1 MKSKDATVSPSGSK
15 SATRSPVLD
24 DSYKL
29 LFDAAP
35 DAILVVDSNGIIRLN
50 NAEAERL
57 LEAGEGELRGLA
69 VERLIPLPARKHH
82 SKLRESYMDDPRKR
96 PMGIGLSLS
105 AMKLSGRE
113 FPVEISLSPTSSG
126 NGSSRDVI
134 VILRDVSDRLQ
145 ARRTERELVRAN
157 ALARVSEAALRER
170 ELGGAL
176 REVADI
182 ASLPLAAD
190 VFGVFM
196 LNAEREL
203 LDCVVSAG
211 ALRARFESQAIPRS
225 ERMLSGQALANA
237 TPVLIGD
244 ALSVE
249 DSLCDLLRELHVRSL
264 MIAPLNDR
272 ERGNGLLIAGALEP
286 NRFTTED
293 IAFLEAIANIVSN
306 ALQRNSIEEKLLLS
320 QRLESLGQLTGG
332 VAHDFNNL
340 LTVMSGNLQIL
351 GDSKLEDSYAERA
364 LAAANRAAQRGSE
377 LTSKLLA
384 FSRRQTLRPESIDVA
399 TLLGGF
405 RDLLARTIGANVE
418 IVVHTEPHLPLIVA
432 DSGQLETALLNLAVN
447 ARDAMPNGG
456 KLTIDAS
463 TFDANDANTMTN
475 PELPPGHYVRISVTD
490 TGVGMSRDTLARAFE
505 PFFTTKG
512 AGKGS
517 GLGLSMVYG
526 FAKQSA
532 GHVSAYSEPS
542 FGTTINLYL
551 PASAKKAKVQ
561 AAKREKSA
569 PALRGDETVLIVEDD
584 DGVRAIAEQFLQAL
598 GYRVRAA
605 ADQAAAIAILET
617 HRDIDLLFSDV
628 VLRGG
633 ETGPKVAAALQKLK
647 PELPVLY
654 ASGYARDALPL
665 QIAID
670 GELSFLRKPYTRE
683 ALGRAVRDVLDR
695 KRDIPRKSV
704 KRRSRSK

>member
-1 MKSKDATVSPSGSK
+1 MKRKEIAAKMSETRRTPSR
-15 SATRSPVLD
+15 ALD
-24 DSYKL
+24 ESYKL

-35 DAILVVDSNGIIRLN
+35 DAILVVDSAGIIRLN
-50 NAEAERL
+50 NVEAERL
-57 LEAGEGELRGLA
+57 LEAATGELRGLP
-69 VERLIPLPARKHH
+69 VEKLVPLSARKHH
-82 SKLRESYMDDPRKR
+82 AKLRESYMSEPRKR

-105 AMKLSGRE
+105 AVKRSGRE
-113 FPVEISLSPTSSG
+113 FPVEISLSPTRNESSA
-126 NGSSRDVI
+126 SDDVI

-170 ELGGAL
+170 ELVEAL

-182 ASLPLAAD
+182 ASHPLAAD

-196 LNAEREL
+196 LNAEREH
-203 LDCVVSAG
+203 LDCVAAAG
-211 ALRARFESQAIPRS
+211 ALRSRIDAQMIPRS
-225 ERMLSGQALANA
+225 EQMLSGQALQSA

-244 ALSVE
+244 TLTAA
-249 DSLCDLLRELHVRSL
+249 DSLCDLLRDLRVRSL

-293 IAFLEAIANIVSN
+293 IAFLEAIANIVAN
-306 ALQRNSIEEKLLLS
+306 ALQRNNIEEKLLLS

-351 GDSKLEDSYAERA
+351 GDSKLEDAYAERA
-364 LAAANRAAQRGSE
+364 LAAAHRATQRGTE
-377 LTSKLLA
+377 LTGKLLA
-384 FSRRQTLRPESIDVA
+384 FSRRQTLRPESIDIA
-399 TLLGGF
+399 NLLDGF

-418 IVVHTEPHLPLIVA
+418 IVVRTEARLPSIVA

-456 KLTIDAS
+456 KIMIDAS
-463 TFDANDANTMTN
+463 TFDASDTSTMTN
-475 PELPPGHYVRISVTD
+475 PELPAGRYVRISVTD
-490 TGVGMSRDTLARAFE
+490 TGIGMSRDTLARAFE

-532 GHVSAYSEPS
+532 GHVSAYSEPN

-551 PASAKKAKVQ
+551 PASAKKARTRTFKAEQ
-561 AAKREKSA
+561 
-569 PALRGDETVLIVEDD
+569 PAVAQGGNEMVLIVEDD

-598 GYRVRAA
+598 GYRVLAVADRAT
-605 ADQAAAIAILET
+605 AIAKLKANPE
-617 HRDIDLLFSDV
+617 IDLLFTDV
-628 VLRGG
+628 VLKGG
-633 ETGPKVAAALQKLK
+633 ETGPKVAEALHKLK
-647 PELPVLY
+647 PGLPVLY

-670 GELSFLRKPYTRE
+670 GDLSFLRKPYTRE
-683 ALGRAVRDVLDR
+683 ALARAVRDVLER
-695 KRDIPRKSV
+695 KRDISSKFA
-704 KRRSRSK
+704 KRVSRPK